1 MTEGTRGGAEGGAA
15 GEEAETPVAGHGDF
29 LAVLRR
35 RASEARRTLV
45 YPEGGDPR
53 VLEAA
58 AECLDEGL
66 AEVVLLG
73 DPEALRAGLGRHG
86 VDGERATLLPTTDP
100 DRVRRTLDHVR
111 QRRAGKDDGE
121 DALSGMAADPL
132 MQGAAMVASGEVD
145 GMVAGCVR
153 TTADVVRA
161 ALVCVGLAP
170 GIRTLSS
177 SFYMVFGDD
186 HPMGPRVLT
195 FTDAGVVPAPSPE
208 QLAEIATAAVVARER
223 IVGDTPRVAFLS
235 YSTKGSAGGPAVDA
249 VRAALEDFRRR
260 MPDVSADGELQA
272 DAALNAAVA
281 ERKAPGSTV
290 AGRANVLVFPDL
302 GAANLSYKL
311 VQHLGGA
318 MALGPVLQGLA
329 RPVNDL
335 SRGATAADIV
345 AVSCITA
352 LQSG

>member
-1 MTEGTRGGAEGGAA
+1 MTRGGDPGPAEGDVRH
-15 GEEAETPVAGHGDF
+15 GEDGPPDF
-29 LAVLRR
+29 LGALRR
-35 RASEARRTLV
+35 RAAEARRTLV

-53 VLEAA
+53 ILQAA
-58 AECLDEGL
+58 AGCLDGGL
-66 AEVVLLG
+66 ADVVLLG
-73 DPEALRAGLGRHG
+73 DPEALRAGLARHG
-86 VDGERATLLPTTDP
+86 VDGDRATVVPTTDP
-100 DRVRRTLDHVR
+100 ERVERTLAHVR
-111 QRRAGKDDGE
+111 QRRAGKHDGA
-121 DALSGMAADPL
+121 DALSAMAADPL

-186 HPMGPRVLT
+186 HPVGARVLT
-195 FTDAGVVPAPSPE
+195 FTDAGVVPTPSPE
-208 QLAEIATAAVVARER
+208 QLAGIAAAAVVARER

-235 YSTKGSAGGPAVDA
+235 YSTKGSAGGPAVEA
-249 VRAALEDFRRR
+249 VLAALADFRER
-260 MPDVSADGELQA
+260 MPDVPADGELQA
-272 DAALNAAVA
+272 DAALDPTVAV
-281 ERKAPGSTV
+281 RKAPGSAV

-335 SRGATAADIV
+335 SRGAAADDIV

-352 LQSG
+352 LQSA